1 MYEFKTS
8 PSPQPMSV
16 VGLDDVVRRVRQVAS
31 SKTYRNNAALTVI
44 KILEAADMLKPEVTD
59 A

>member
-1 MYEFKTS
+1 
-8 PSPQPMSV
+8 MSV

-44 KILEAADMLKPEVTD
+44 KVLEAADMLKPEVTD